1 MKWTEGF
8 LAKGHNMTKEE
19 IGGHEDVDAALDCA
33 SKALDSY
40 KHELAHR
47 QERGLGIH
55 DPDPYSNQGNKR
67 PHAGS
72 YSQLIPC
79 TVVFP

>member
-1 MKWTEGF
+1 MKWTEAF
-8 LAKGHNMTKEE
+8 LADRHNMTKEE
-19 IGGHEDVDAALDCA
+19 IRSHGDIDSALDLA

-47 QERGLGIH
+47 EERGLGIQGLEI
-55 DPDPYSNQGNKR
+55 DRNQGNKR

-72 YSQLIPC
+72 RSQHIPC